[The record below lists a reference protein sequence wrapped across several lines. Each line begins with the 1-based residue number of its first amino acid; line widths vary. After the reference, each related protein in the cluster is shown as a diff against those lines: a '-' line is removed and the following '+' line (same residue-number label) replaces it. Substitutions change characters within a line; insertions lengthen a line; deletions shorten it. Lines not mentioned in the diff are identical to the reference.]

1 MLFNLNPGHTLSGGD
16 VGTRGI
22 NGLKEEVLTR
32 QLVGEI
38 DKELRGR
45 GHSTNICRV
54 DYVSTLQE
62 SLNKQVALC
71 NSVNADLNICIHF
84 NTTVGGY
91 GSEVYTYSGK
101 YLVEADRILKQLNNL
116 GFRNRGI
123 KDQPLALT
131 KRTKAK
137 TIYIEVCFIDSS
149 GDVAILNKY
158 GMNGIAKA
166 IVSGVLGTASNVVP
180 SNVTPTQ
187 PNNNLDGKVGIITGN
202 GVNVRLDPK
211 GKILGSINKGDK
223 VKLYRLEGDW
233 YHCYSLYSG
242 YNRCYIHKNYISVQ
256 GNGNSNSSVSNLDGK
271 TGIIFTPSGV
281 NIREKKSTNSKIL
294 GALPNGAK
302 VQLYRKEGD
311 WIHIYYPPHGGYIY
325 AKYVRY

>member
-22 NGLKEEVLTR
+22 GGLKEEVLTR

-54 DYVSTLQE
+54 DYASTLQE

-91 GSEVYTYSGK
+91 GSEVYTYNGK
-101 YLVEADRILKQLNNL
+101 YLVEADRALKQLNNL

-166 IVSGVLGTASNVVP
+166 IVNGVLGT
-180 SNVTPTQ
+180 
-187 PNNNLDGKVGIITGN
+187 
-202 GVNVRLDPK
+202 
-211 GKILGSINKGDK
+211 
-223 VKLYRLEGDW
+223 
-233 YHCYSLYSG
+233 
-242 YNRCYIHKNYISVQ
+242 
-256 GNGNSNSSVSNLDGK
+256 SS
-271 TGIIFTPSGV
+271 
-281 NIREKKSTNSKIL
+281 
-294 GALPNGAK
+294 
-302 VQLYRKEGD
+302 
-311 WIHIYYPPHGGYIY
+311 
-325 AKYVRY
+325 

>member
-38 DKELRGR
+38 DKELRDR
-45 GHSTNICRV
+45 GHRTNICRV
-54 DYVSTLQE
+54 DYASTLQE
-62 SLNKQVALC
+62 SLNKQVASC

-91 GSEVYTYSGK
+91 GSEVYTYNGK
-101 YLVEADRILKQLNNL
+101 YLVEADRVLKQLNNL

-166 IVSGVLGTASNVVP
+166 IVNGVLGTSSDVAPAP
-180 SNVTPTQ
+180 SKPST
-187 PNNNLDGKVGIITGN
+187 NNNN
-202 GVNVRLDPK
+202 
-211 GKILGSINKGDK
+211 
-223 VKLYRLEGDW
+223 
-233 YHCYSLYSG
+233 
-242 YNRCYIHKNYISVQ
+242 
-256 GNGNSNSSVSNLDGK
+256 NSWINLDGK
-271 TGIIFTPSGV
+271 TGTICTPSGV
-281 NIREKKSTNSKIL
+281 NIREKKSTSSKIL
-294 GALPNGAK
+294 GALPNGSK
-302 VQLYRKEGD
+302 VNLYRKEGD
-311 WIHIYYPPHGGYIY
+311 WIHIYYPPHGGYVY
-325 AKYVRY
+325 GKYVNY

>member
-32 QLVGEI
+32 QLVNEI

-45 GHSTNICRV
+45 GHSTSICRV
-54 DYVSTLQE
+54 DYASTLQE

-71 NSVNADLNICIHF
+71 NSVNGDLNICIHF

-91 GSEVYTYSGK
+91 GSEIYTYNGK
-101 YLVEADRILKQLNNL
+101 YLIEADRILKQLDKL

-149 GDVAILNKY
+149 HDVAILNKY

-166 IVSGVLGTASNVVP
+166 IVNGVLGVSSNVSSKPVEE
-180 SNVTPTQ
+180 NTNTGWI
-187 PNNNLDGKVGIITGN
+187 NLDGKIGTI
-202 GVNVRLDPK
+202 
-211 GKILGSINKGDK
+211 
-223 VKLYRLEGDW
+223 
-233 YHCYSLYSG
+233 C
-242 YNRCYIHKNYISVQ
+242 
-256 GNGNSNSSVSNLDGK
+256 
-271 TGIIFTPSGV
+271 TPSGV
-281 NIREKKSTNSKIL
+281 NVREKKSTSSRIL
-294 GALPNGAK
+294 GTLPNGVK
-302 VQLYRKEGD
+302 VQLYRKEGK
-311 WIHIYYPPHGGYIY
+311 WMHVYYPAHGGYIY
-325 AKYVRY
+325 SKYIRY

>member
-22 NGLKEEVLTR
+22 GELKEEVLTR

-45 GHSTNICRV
+45 GHSTKICRV
-54 DYVSTLQE
+54 DYASTLQE

-91 GSEVYTYSGK
+91 GSEVYTYGGK
-101 YLVEADRILKQLNNL
+101 YLVEADRVLKQLNNL

-166 IVSGVLGTASNVVP
+166 IVNGVLGTS
-180 SNVTPTQ
+180 SNVTPSKPTD
-187 PNNNLDGKVGIITGN
+187 NNN
-202 GVNVRLDPK
+202 
-211 GKILGSINKGDK
+211 
-223 VKLYRLEGDW
+223 
-233 YHCYSLYSG
+233 
-242 YNRCYIHKNYISVQ
+242 
-256 GNGNSNSSVSNLDGK
+256 NSWINLDGK
-271 TGIIFTPSGV
+271 TGTINTPSGV
-281 NIREKKSTNSKIL
+281 NVREKKSTSSKIL
-294 GALPNGAK
+294 GTLANGAK
-302 VQLYRKEGD
+302 VKLYRKEGD
-311 WIHIYYPPHGGYIY
+311 WIHIYYPPHGGYVY
-325 AKYVRY
+325 AKYIRY

>member
-16 VGTRGI
+16 VGTRGM

-54 DYVSTLQE
+54 DYASTLQE

-91 GSEVYTYSGK
+91 GSEVYTYNGK
-101 YLVEADRILKQLNNL
+101 YLVEADRVLKQLNNL

-166 IVSGVLGTASNVVP
+166 IVNGVLGVS
-180 SNVTPTQ
+180 SNVTPTPSQ
-187 PNNNLDGKVGIITGN
+187 PSTNNNSWI
-202 GVNVRLDPK
+202 
-211 GKILGSINKGDK
+211 
-223 VKLYRLEGDW
+223 
-233 YHCYSLYSG
+233 
-242 YNRCYIHKNYISVQ
+242 
-256 GNGNSNSSVSNLDGK
+256 NLDGK
-271 TGIIFTPSGV
+271 TGTINTPSGV
-281 NIREKKSTNSKIL
+281 NIREKKSTSSRIL

-311 WIHIYYPPHGGYIY
+311 WIHIYYPPHGGYVY
-325 AKYVRY
+325 GKYIRY

>member
-45 GHSTNICRV
+45 GHRTNICRA
-54 DYVSTLQE
+54 DYASTLQE

-91 GSEVYTYSGK
+91 GSEVFTYGGK
-101 YLVEADRILKQLNNL
+101 YLVEADRVLKELNKL

-149 GDVAILNKY
+149 GDIAILNKY

-166 IVSGVLGTASNVVP
+166 IVNGVLGTSSNVAP
-180 SNVTPTQ
+180 GQ
-187 PNNNLDGKVGIITGN
+187 PPINNNG
-202 GVNVRLDPK
+202 
-211 GKILGSINKGDK
+211 
-223 VKLYRLEGDW
+223 W
-233 YHCYSLYSG
+233 
-242 YNRCYIHKNYISVQ
+242 Q
-256 GNGNSNSSVSNLDGK
+256 NLDGK
-271 TGIIFTPSGV
+271 TGTINTPSGV
-281 NIREKKSTNSKIL
+281 NVREAKNTSSKIL
-294 GALPNGAK
+294 GTLANGAK
-302 VQLYRKEGD
+302 VNLYRKEED
-311 WIHIYYPPHGGYIY
+311 WIHIYYPPHGGYVY
-325 AKYVRY
+325 AKYIRY